1 MERLNVNSCTKFS
14 VIEELNSE
22 FTLCKCYVMAS
33 DKNRN
38 MSYFDKN
45 VVNNK
50 LKTLNY
56 VPVVAHLFQDENGNY
71 CIGGHDYAFDEN
83 WNYISMC
90 VPFGVVKADTYEW
103 EIINEYG
110 QDVEYLTAQVI
121 LWTGRYPDLK
131 QAIYSNDIWFNQS
144 MEVNVLQYRPLEADS
159 NYTEVLD
166 FEFSALCLLNKS
178 DDPAKNIEPCFI
190 SAKVT
195 PYNFNA
201 NEFTDKMEELKQA
214 MSKCF
219 NLKEEGVELENIT
232 ENTQEEIKETT
243 ECSLE
248 ETEIV
253 ENTTEE
259 VEQTDEKAEDV
270 EEVAG
275 TTENTEIEET
285 EVVVEENDN
294 SETEE
299 VEEVV
304 ENEETTDN
312 GETET
317 KTIDYAVEY
326 QTAQATICDLKA
338 EITTLQAEISE
349 LLTYK
354 EIVEKAEREKAEE
367 EVFSKYEFKLGETEE
382 FKTLKTNSANY
393 SIEELDKE
401 CLLLV
406 GMFAM
411 KTTSQSEMI
420 KFSVETETEK
430 KTSIYGDVF
439 EKYGNR

>member
-33 DKNRN
+33 NKNRN

-45 VVNNK
+45 VINNK

-56 VPVVAHLFQDENGNY
+56 VPVVAHLFQDENGDY
-71 CIGGHDYAFDEN
+71 CIGGHDYVFDEN
-83 WNYISMC
+83 WNYISLC

-103 EIINEYG
+103 EIVNEYG

-131 QAIYSNDIWFNQS
+131 KAIYSKDIWFNQS

-178 DDPAKNIEPCFI
+178 DNPEKNVEPCFI

-201 NEFTDKMEELKQA
+201 NEFTDKMKELKQA

-219 NLKEEGVELENIT
+219 NLQEEGVELENIT

-243 ECSLE
+243 EFNTE
-248 ETEIV
+248 ETETV
-253 ENTTEE
+253 ETVTEE
-259 VEQTDEKAEDV
+259 VEKTAD
-270 EEVAG
+270 
-275 TTENTEIEET
+275 
-285 EVVVEENDN
+285 
-294 SETEE
+294 

-304 ENEETTDN
+304 EATDDTEITETEDVVEETDNTETEEIVDEEVTDN

-317 KTIDYAVEY
+317 ETIDYAAEY
-326 QTAQATICDLKA
+326 QTAQTTICNLQA
-338 EITTLQAEISE
+338 EISTLQAEISE

-354 EIVEKAEREKAEE
+354 DIVEKAEREKAEE
-367 EVFSKYEFKLGETEE
+367 EVFSKYELKLGETDE

-401 CLLLV
+401 CLILV